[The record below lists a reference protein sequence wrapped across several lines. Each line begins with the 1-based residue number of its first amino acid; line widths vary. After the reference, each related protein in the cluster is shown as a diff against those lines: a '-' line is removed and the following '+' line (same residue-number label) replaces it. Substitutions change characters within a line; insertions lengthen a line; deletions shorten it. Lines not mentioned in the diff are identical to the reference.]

1 MRLSIGNRV
10 VYPSQGPCR
19 IDHLTRRV
27 IGGKAIMFYQLVVLD
42 DHHGELFIPV
52 DKAQTIGVRRLL
64 ERSEIPKLF
73 NHLKTA
79 TAKDDWKQ
87 RAVDNRR
94 RFASGSAFEMA
105 KVIGSLTGR
114 RKTKPLSLSESRILD
129 KARRLLIGE
138 VSEVMRETRTAAEG
152 QIDEAL
158 EARK

>member
-1 MRLSIGNRV
+1 
-10 VYPSQGPCR
+10 
-19 IDHLTRRV
+19 
-27 IGGKAIMFYQLVVLD
+27 MFYQLVVLD

-52 DKAQTIGVRRLL
+52 DKAQTIGVRHLL

-79 TAKDDWKQ
+79 KAKDDWKQ

-105 KVIGSLTGR
+105 KVIGSLSSR

-129 KARRLLIGE
+129 KARRLLICE
-138 VSEVMRETRTAAEG
+138 VSEVMGETRTAAEERL
-152 QIDEAL
+152 DEAL
-158 EARK
+158 KARK